1 VLRTALEKDTRV
13 TPDLILPY
21 DGVHPDFVSR
31 PVWCGRGS
39 TVIGAARIGAQ
50 AWIGDEAVIR
60 ADGQTV
66 ILGDRFWLGHRS
78 TVHIATRTHG
88 TRVGD
93 RVTVG
98 RNSVVHA
105 CTLGSDVVVED
116 DVVILDGAE
125 VGDGAVIEA
134 GSTVFPRASLPGGYA
149 YAGSPARPSRAIGA
163 DEIAE
168 RAERL
173 RERMGDGSALP
184 PGEVSEVDD
193 SVFVAR
199 NARLRGRVSL
209 GAGAS
214 VLFCCDLNAEVGPIV
229 VGADTNIQD
238 NTVIRTRADGVVI
251 GRDTTIA
258 HNVRIS
264 DCRIGARSLIG
275 IGATIASGT
284 LIADDVMLAAGA
296 TTDPGQILEAGYLWG
311 GRPARI
317 LGPLDAEKR
326 AMMIRIVEGYC
337 QHGREYRAAQ
347 EASE

>member
-1 VLRTALEKDTRV
+1 MEKDIRV

-21 DGVHPDFVSR
+21 DGVQPDFASR

-39 TVIGAARIGAQ
+39 TVIGAVRIGAQ

-60 ADGQTV
+60 ADGQRITA
-66 ILGDRFWLGHRS
+66 GERFWLGHRS

-88 TRVGD
+88 TQVGD

-105 CTLGSDVVVED
+105 CTVGSDVVIED

-125 VGDGAVIEA
+125 IGDGAVIEA

-149 YAGSPARPSRAIGA
+149 YAGSPARPSRPVGP
-163 DEIAE
+163 DEVAE

-173 RERMGDGSALP
+173 RERMGDGPAAE
-184 PGEVSEVDD
+184 PGESPEIDA

-199 NARLRGRVSL
+199 TARLRGRVSL
-209 GAGAS
+209 GAGSS

-238 NTVIRTRADGVVI
+238 NTVIRTRGEGVVI

-258 HNVRIS
+258 HNARIA
-264 DCRIGARSLIG
+264 DCRIGARALIG
-275 IGATIASGT
+275 IGATITSGT

-296 TTDPGQILEAGYLWG
+296 TTDPGQVLEAGYLWG

-317 LGPLDAEKR
+317 LAPLDAEKR

-337 QHGREYRAAQ
+337 RHGREYRAAQ
-347 EASE
+347 EARV

>member
-1 VLRTALEKDTRV
+1 MFPALT
-13 TPDLILPY
+13 LPY
-21 DGVHPDFVSR
+21 DGIVPDFASR

-39 TVIGAARIGAQ
+39 AVIGAARIGAQ

-66 ILGDRFWLGHRS
+66 RVGERFWLGHRS

-88 TRVGD
+88 TLVGD

-105 CTLGSDVVVED
+105 CTVGSDVVIED

-125 VGDGAVIEA
+125 VGDRSVIEA
-134 GSTVFPRASLPGGYA
+134 GSTVFPRMALPGGFA
-149 YAGSPARPSRAIGA
+149 YAGSPARPQRRIDLG
-163 DEIAE
+163 EVAE

-173 RERMGDGSALP
+173 RERAGEGSVTAPADPPQVEDG
-184 PGEVSEVDD
+184 
-193 SVFVAR
+193 VFVAR
-199 NARLRGRVSL
+199 TARLRGRVGL

-214 VLFCCDLNAEVGPIV
+214 VLFSCALEAEAGPIV

-238 NTVIRTRADGVVI
+238 NTAIRTRGEGVVI

-258 HNVRIS
+258 HNVRIN

-275 IGATIASGT
+275 IGAAIAPGT

-296 TTDPGQILEAGYLWG
+296 ATDPGQILESGYLWG

-317 LGPLDAEKR
+317 LSALDADRR

-337 QHGREYRAAQ
+337 ARGRAYTLAQ
-347 EASE
+347 AELG